1 MNIQQLRYVVA
12 IANSG
17 TFREAAEKMY
27 VSQPSLSISI
37 RDLEKELG
45 FQIFSRT
52 NSGTYLTQKGMEF
65 YEKAQDLVKGFD
77 QFEHLYLQ
85 PEEGEKTF
93 SISSQHYDFLPPLI
107 TEFSR
112 NHPQYPHFR
121 IFESTTVQILDE
133 VAQGYSEIGII
144 YLNEKNTKGIMQKLD
159 KLRLEVEDLAY
170 FQTHIYL
177 RENHPLTRKL
187 EITPEDLVGLP
198 TVRFTQEKE
207 AYLYY
212 SENLIDTSDSSV
224 VFDVTD
230 RATLNGILERTD
242 AYATG
247 SGFLD
252 KESVNGITVI
262 PFKDQGE
269 NRMVYVKRVNDD
281 LTPCANDFI
290 VAMKEYFNKK
300 KDEDA

>member
-52 NSGTYLTQKGMEF
+52 SSGTFLTQKGMEF
-65 YEKAQDLVKGFD
+65 YEKAQALVKGFD

-112 NHPQYPHFR
+112 SHPQYPHFR

-133 VAQGYSEIGII
+133 VAQGYSELGII
-144 YLNEKNTKGIMQKLD
+144 YLNERNAKGIMQKLD
-159 KLRLEVEDLAY
+159 KLHLQAVDLSA

-177 RENHPLTRKL
+177 REDHPLTSKSEVVL
-187 EITPEDLVGLP
+187 DDLVGLP

-224 VFDVTD
+224 TFDVTD

-252 KESVNGITVI
+252 SESVNGITVI
-262 PFKDQGE
+262 PIKGQVD
-269 NRMVYVKRVNDD
+269 NRMVYVKRADGD
-281 LTPCANDFI
+281 LSQCALDFI
-290 VAMKEYFNKK
+290 EMMHQYFDAKK
-300 KDEDA
+300 G